1 MRRLWVSLV
10 VFSYIVVQSAPVSA
24 AEQTSE
30 ARIKALEDI
39 ITGLSFYGSLRFHT
53 FYVKSDSNLSSDSD
67 AVTKLN
73 GTTPTITL
81 PNQRT
86 TEWGLAS
93 NSRFG
98 VEFDRGEGI
107 GGKVE
112 IGFRGDNT
120 VTLREGYGTYS
131 LDDVVFLF
139 GQDYTPL
146 SDWDYSNQVFGAD
159 NNLLGWGILDV
170 EGKRLPQVKMT
181 WKGLQIALVQ
191 NKDASV
197 LNLVSSST
205 APSPDLPQLAATS
218 PKAEALLPVLEARY
232 SLKTDLIFGDI
243 FGGYTTYK
251 VKADSNGI
259 DKAVTGYAYG
269 IGGGITPQPVYAKAM
284 IWGAQNGRQMSLHQ
298 AYSATSAQNILTN
311 TYLMGAMFDTDYSL
325 INETDMGYALIGGVK
340 IVTVTVE
347 AGYGYVS
354 ADKDGNSL
362 GLNAKNKARSYY
374 LNANIPIAQA
384 FRKTV
389 SFFVVPEV
397 GLLDYMQD
405 FSGDK
410 QGKISYAGAKWQI
423 NF

>member
-1 MRRLWVSLV
+1 MRRLWVSLLV
-10 VFSYIVVQSAPVSA
+10 YGCILVLSTPVPAS
-24 AEQTSE
+24 EQTPE
-30 ARIKALEDI
+30 ARIKALEDV

-53 FYVKSDSNLSSDSD
+53 FYVESDRNLSSDSD

-73 GTTPTITL
+73 GSTPTITL
-81 PNQRT
+81 PDQQT

-98 VEFDRGEGI
+98 VDFSRGEGI

-112 IGFRGDNT
+112 IGFRGENT
-120 VTLREGYGTYS
+120 VSLREGYGTYS

-146 SDWDYSNQVFGAD
+146 SDWEYSNQVFSAD

-191 NKDASV
+191 NKVASA

-205 APSPDLPQLAATS
+205 APSPALPQLAATN
-218 PKAEALLPVLEARY
+218 PKEEVLFPVLQARY
-232 SLKTDLIFGDI
+232 GLKTDLFFGDI

-251 VKADSNGI
+251 VKADSNDI

-269 IGGGITPQPVYAKAM
+269 IGGGVTPQPVYAKAM
-284 IWGAQNGRQMSLHQ
+284 IWRAQNGRQMSLHQ
-298 AYSATSAQNILTN
+298 AYSATSAQDILTN

-325 INETDMGYALIGGVK
+325 IDETDMGYALIGGVK
-340 IVTVTVE
+340 IVTVAIE

-374 LNANIPIAQA
+374 LNANIPIAQTYL
-384 FRKTV
+384 KTV

-397 GLLDYMQD
+397 GLFDYMQD
-405 FSGDK
+405 FSDNK